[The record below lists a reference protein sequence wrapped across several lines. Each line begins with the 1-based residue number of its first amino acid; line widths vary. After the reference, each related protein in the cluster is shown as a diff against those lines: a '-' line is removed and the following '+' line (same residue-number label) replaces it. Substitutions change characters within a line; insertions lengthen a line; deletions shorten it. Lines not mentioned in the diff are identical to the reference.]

1 MLWPLQNCTVQFP
14 FSDTLALCVTLGKF
28 LSLSG
33 PTLLFLED
41 GWTPTSQL
49 LVKIVWT
56 VAPCVLSSRLVI
68 NVSFPSSM
76 SLESKGHLI
85 QDKDYRFTS
94 NGQPLIVCKLGSYK
108 IKKGLE
114 N

>member
-1 MLWPLQNCTVQFP
+1 MGWVLRLCVLWPLQNCTVQFP

-68 NVSFPSSM
+68 NVSFPS
-76 SLESKGHLI
+76 LT
-85 QDKDYRFTS
+85 FFF
-94 NGQPLIVCKLGSYK
+94 PLVLCCA
-108 IKKGLE
+108 
-114 N
+114 

>member
-1 MLWPLQNCTVQFP
+1 MGWVLRLCVLWPLQNCTVQFP

-68 NVSFPSSM
+68 NVSFPS
-76 SLESKGHLI
+76 LTFFFL
-85 QDKDYRFTS
+85 
-94 NGQPLIVCKLGSYK
+94 PLCCAVLSHFSPV
-108 IKKGLE
+108 
-114 N
+114 

>member
-1 MLWPLQNCTVQFP
+1 MGWVLRLCVLWPLQNCTVQFP

-56 VAPCVLSSRLVI
+56 VAPCVLMKVKEESEKVGLKLDIQKTEIMASGPITSS
-68 NVSFPSSM
+68 
-76 SLESKGHLI
+76 
-85 QDKDYRFTS
+85 
-94 NGQPLIVCKLGSYK
+94 
-108 IKKGLE
+108 
-114 N
+114 

>member
-1 MLWPLQNCTVQFP
+1 MWYNALKFP
-14 FSDTLALCVTLGKF
+14 AR
-28 LSLSG
+28 
-33 PTLLFLED
+33 
-41 GWTPTSQL
+41 
-49 LVKIVWT
+49 
-56 VAPCVLSSRLVI
+56 SSELI